1 MRINKNTKMCIGV
14 IILIVVVVL
23 VVQNKDKL
31 VRRNDTVENFNSP
44 GPSNS
49 NNSSNNQ
56 ISLDDIQE
64 QLEALQNGN

>member
-1 MRINKNTKMCIGV
+1 MCIGV

-44 GPSNS
+44 EPS
-49 NNSSNNQ
+49 SSNNYVP
-56 ISLDDIQE
+56 SLDDIQKKLDE
-64 QLEALQNGN
+64 LQGVN